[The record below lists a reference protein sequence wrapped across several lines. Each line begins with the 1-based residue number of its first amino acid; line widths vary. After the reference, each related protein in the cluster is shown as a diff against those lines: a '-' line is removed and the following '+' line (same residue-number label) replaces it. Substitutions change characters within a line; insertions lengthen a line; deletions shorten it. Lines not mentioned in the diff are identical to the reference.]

1 MINANFIHINN
12 RSDFQLLLKNKNGG
26 AFPTFDFTL
35 VFQTLGGFRY
45 YVKSTD
51 AVRFVPNEDRTQ
63 AVITFDFAD
72 GNYFPNGRLSYT
84 IKADVPNAMF
94 PDGFENVQT
103 PRLLD
108 IMVWD
113 GASDDAGAIE
123 VDFIPPLPKGDKGD
137 KGDKGI
143 ITTTVLDTSNVIR
156 KRVPYKAMAYQLYYT
171 DMVRVPNALAKQKK
185 FDDKVPQWF
194 SEFLKRLAK
203 TTESYS
209 IPVFVSQIAS
219 LQNNIPSCPSFCIG
233 EILVHYD
240 EEGHAYYDTTIT
252 PIKDAQVPEHYY
264 YDTMFFQVPYG
275 VYYFDDNR
283 ALHRYCDKANY
294 RPVERVLPTEVIQPS
309 YSISSSGI
317 LCLHIGYNYEH
328 ECYVRRRKHSP
339 KSAGVKKTKR
349 WYFYWRKTGLLR
361 SLNNSPIDSEYSN
374 VAYVR
379 VRRRSSQ
386 SEFRTNRWWSK
397 WQYFNVSVGDGNW
410 TVTPARER

>member
-84 IKADVPNAMF
+84 IKADVPNVMF

-113 GASDDAGAIE
+113 GANDYSDAVE
-123 VDFIPPLPKGDKGD
+123 VEFVMPLFKGDKGD
-137 KGDKGI
+137 KAT

-171 DMVRVPNALAKQKK
+171 NMVRVPNALAEQKK

-203 TTESYS
+203 TAHPYN
-209 IPVFVSQIAS
+209 IPVYVSEVKVVS
-219 LQNNIPSCPSFCIG
+219 PSCPSFSIG

-240 EEGHAYYDTTIT
+240 EAGNAYYDTTIT
-252 PIKDAQVPEHYY
+252 PTKDAQVPKHYY
-264 YDTMFFQVPYG
+264 YDTMFFHVPYG

-283 ALHRYCDKANY
+283 ALHRYCDAANY
-294 RPVERVLPTEVIQPS
+294 RPVERVLPTEDFLLS
-309 YSISSSGI
+309 YQLGPGGK
-317 LCLHIGYNYEH
+317 LCLYNDGKYEH

-339 KSAGVKKTKR
+339 KIAGVKKPKR
-349 WYFYWRKTGLLR
+349 WYFYWRKTFLLR
-361 SLNNSPIDSEYSN
+361 SLNNNNLRLNNHNI
-374 VAYVR
+374 AYVR
-379 VRRRSSQ
+379 VRRAHRK
-386 SEFRTNRWWSK
+386 RNI
-397 WQYFNVSVGDGNW
+397 
-410 TVTPARER
+410 